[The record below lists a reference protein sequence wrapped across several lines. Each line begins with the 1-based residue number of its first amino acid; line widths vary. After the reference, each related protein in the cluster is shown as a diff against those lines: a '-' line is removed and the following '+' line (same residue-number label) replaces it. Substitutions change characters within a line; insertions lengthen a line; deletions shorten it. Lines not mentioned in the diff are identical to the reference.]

1 MSGQRKNNFINKSN
15 SKKMATKSSIHIK
28 PCNTKSS
35 EAHNRRTAEY
45 MRNIGT
51 SKIYI
56 VPELS
61 ADNEQW
67 INPNLGNPD
76 LQTHYDNIKRMVKEK
91 TGRAMQEKERERKGK
106 NGKIIKVAG
115 CSPIREGVLLI
126 KPDTTLADVKKF
138 GEECQKRWGITPL
151 QIFLHK
157 DEGHWLSGQ
166 PEVEDKESF
175 QVGEKWFKPNYHAHI
190 VFDWMNHDTGKS
202 QKLND
207 NDMMEMQ
214 TLASDIL
221 SMKRGQSKAETG
233 KEHLERNDFII
244 EKQKEEMSRL
254 DATRQYR
261 EYQLEMTNQ
270 KMQEAENRTNSL
282 IETANQKERQSEDL
296 DRAIKEKRSKLNREK
311 GSELLDAAVGW
322 ATGKSKSLKCEI
334 EGLRH
339 EISTHEDTIEQLQ
352 GRIQTI
358 QSDHYRELMKLE
370 AKHQSEL
377 NRKEAAHTEE
387 TARFKNHISWQNQII
402 GTLSFFLL
410 KTSDIFRKAVN
421 GIIRLAREYYK
432 PRFDAEQVSDIK
444 SALNL
449 FGDDKQSQQT
459 AGNFL
464 YITAQ
469 QKGKLDNREQIK
481 ARREVDNVVDGHYDQ
496 QQKRGDSIRR

>member
-1 MSGQRKNNFINKSN
+1 
-15 SKKMATKSSIHIK
+15 MATKSSIHIK
-28 PCNTKSS
+28 PCNAKSS

-45 MRNIGT
+45 MRNIGE
-51 SKIYI
+51 SRIYI

-61 ADNEQW
+61 TDNERW
-67 INPNLGNPD
+67 INPDFGSPD
-76 LQTHYDNIKRMVKEK
+76 LQTHYDHIKQMVKEK

-138 GEECQKRWGITPL
+138 GEECQRRWGIAPL

-166 PEVEDKESF
+166 PDMEDKESF
-175 QVGEKWFKPNYHAHI
+175 KVGEKWFKPNYHAHI

-221 SMKRGQSKAETG
+221 SMKRGQSKTVTG

-244 EKQKEEMSRL
+244 EKQKEEMNRL

-322 ATGKSKSLKCEI
+322 ATGKSKSLKGEI

-339 EISTHEDTIEQLQ
+339 EISTHEETIEQLQ
-352 GRIQTI
+352 GRIQTM
-358 QSDHYRELMKLE
+358 QSDHHRELMKLE

-387 TARFKNHISWQNQII
+387 TARLKNRISWQNQII